1 MAVSHI
7 ESSSSSSISN
17 VKLDCAY
24 LGRSKESLDQIELS
38 IQLDLAVA
46 MFGGFLRYVV
56 SQEQPAPR
64 EPTVNAFEVM
74 MSSQRQ
80 LCLRRLP
87 EKKME
92 HNSKDRLYNAILDLL
107 QEKMLDFPPSEVD
120 SVGINLVKTLQEC
133 LWYIDGRHKNF
144 EKQSCPIPAI
154 FSRFVGFNLPEKSKH
169 RKCTHGNMQHDTL
182 SVIHQFLFGLL
193 QIPFLQRAS
202 GRNLS
207 QKSPNLLGV

>member
-1 MAVSHI
+1 MVIYIILFIGFILLGTILVMTSVYCLSDHQVLMAWKIIHIGEPGRTVEQFFHDVAVSHI
-7 ESSSSSSISN
+7 ESSSSISN
-17 VKLDCAY
+17 IKLDCAY

-46 MFGGFLRYVV
+46 VFGGFLRYVV

-87 EKKME
+87 EKKTE

-133 LWYIDGRHKNF
+133 LWYIDG
-144 EKQSCPIPAI
+144 
-154 FSRFVGFNLPEKSKH
+154 
-169 RKCTHGNMQHDTL
+169 
-182 SVIHQFLFGLL
+182 
-193 QIPFLQRAS
+193 
-202 GRNLS
+202 
-207 QKSPNLLGV
+207 